1 MHVPP
6 QKMEENRMPIFNFK
20 CEKCGAEKEELVFK
34 KDEKIKCDK
43 CNSIMK
49 KIMSVPGKPVIR

>member
-1 MHVPP
+1 
-6 QKMEENRMPIFNFK
+6 MPIFNFK